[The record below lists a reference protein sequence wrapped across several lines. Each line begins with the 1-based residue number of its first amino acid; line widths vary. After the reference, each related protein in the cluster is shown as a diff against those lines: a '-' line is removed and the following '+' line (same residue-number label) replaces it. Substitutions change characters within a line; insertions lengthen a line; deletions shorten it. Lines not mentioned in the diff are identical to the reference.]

1 MKEGSFLMGRKSKY
15 SIEEKAQAVL
25 DYKNGIRG
33 KTQICNDLGLN
44 PTDPT
49 FYKWIDIYEKYGE
62 LGFLNKDKN
71 QAYTKEFKE
80 MIVNE
85 YLNGNGSSYE
95 LSKKYNIPSKSTVL
109 NWINNYNSHEELK
122 DYNPKGDVYMTKSRK
137 TTLSERIEIVQYCLN
152 HDKEYKLAAEQYDV
166 SYAQVY
172 QWVKKY
178 LELGEEGLTDKRGKH
193 KEESQLSEL
202 EKAQREIERLKR
214 QIELKERENIILKK
228 LKEVERRRYSP
239 KANKNRNT

>member
-1 MKEGSFLMGRKSKY
+1 MGRKSKY
-15 SIEEKAQAVL
+15 TIEEKIKAVL
-25 DYKNGIRG
+25 DYKNGIKG
-33 KTQICNDLGLN
+33 MTQISNDLNMDHSNLVN
-44 PTDPT
+44 
-49 FYKWIDIYEKYGE
+49 WISIYDKYGE
-62 LGFLNKDKN
+62 AGFAYKERNKS
-71 QAYTKEFKE
+71 YSKEFKE
-80 MIVNE
+80 MVVKE
-85 YLNGNGSSYE
+85 YLNGNGS
-95 LSKKYNIPSKSTVL
+95 LRDLCIKYDISGHRLLLKWVNS
-109 NWINNYNSHEELK
+109 YNSHEELK

-152 HDKEYKLAAEQYDV
+152 HDREYKLTAEQYDV

-214 QIELKERENIILKK
+214 QLELKERENIILKK

-239 KANKNRNT
+239 KANKNQNT

>member
-1 MKEGSFLMGRKSKY
+1 MGRKSKY
-15 SIEEKAQAVL
+15 TIEEKIKAVI

-33 KTQICNDLGLN
+33 ITQICNDLGLN
-44 PTDPT
+44 QSGMDL
-49 FYKWIDIYEKYGE
+49 YRWVKQYDKYGE
-62 LGFLNKDKN
+62 IVFHPKERNKG
-71 QAYTKEFKE
+71 YSKEFKE
-80 MIVNE
+80 IVVRE
-85 YLNGNGSSYE
+85 YLDGKGSTRDLCYKYDI
-95 LSKKYNIPSKSTVL
+95 LSVATLLKWVNS
-109 NWINNYNSHEELK
+109 YNSHEELK

-137 TTLSERIEIVQYCLN
+137 TTIEERIEIVQYCLD

-239 KANKNRNT
+239 KANKNQNT

>member
-1 MKEGSFLMGRKSKY
+1 MGRKSKY
-15 SIEEKAQAVL
+15 TIEEKINAVL

-33 KTQICNDLGLN
+33 VAQICNDLGISRSG
-44 PTDPT
+44 TDL
-49 FYKWIDIYEKYGE
+49 YRWVSIYDKYGDI
-62 LGFLNKDKN
+62 GFISKNKNKS
-71 QAYTKEFKE
+71 YTKEFKE
-80 MIVNE
+80 MVVQE
-85 YLNGNGSSYE
+85 YLDGKGSLRD
-95 LSKKYNIPSKSTVL
+95 LSAKHNIPSSETLLKWVNS
-109 NWINNYNSHEELK
+109 YNSHEELK

-137 TTLSERIEIVQYCLN
+137 TTFEERIEIVQYCLS

-214 QIELKERENIILKK
+214 QLELKERENIILKK

-239 KANKNRNT
+239 KANKNQNT